1 LVLDGAALADN
12 MSEQRF
18 DTAVKA
24 AKARYKVKRQRPAG

>member
-1 LVLDGAALADN
+1 
-12 MSEQRF
+12 MTEQRF